1 MQRHRVDDLL
11 TVVAKTPIDARVSAG
26 CSTATNVLTAIED
39 H

>member
-11 TVVAKTPIDARVSAG
+11 AVVAETPIDSLVRTR
-26 CSTATNVLTAIED
+26 CSTAANVLTAVED